1 VAFHFLIY
9 VPHCGQGDVM
19 NIETELIGAKVDE
32 VGRIIFSPEP
42 AARKTFFEAVYATP
56 IGKEFLGYRTPESMA
71 RLAEI
76 LQQRFLDRGRDI
88 LVDDAVA
95 AIRDLLMTRDPSVIP
110 LVPEPAA
117 VVEDTRRRHAD
128 GTFKSEHEIWAS
140 DPRRSMKE
148 IRDRAQ
154 QDPQGFGAW
163 YAEQRNT
170 QTIQQ
175 GTLHIAGSP
184 SRTANDADRRLLGD
198 FVTLYRSVP
207 TNQLKPRGGRII
219 LDATH
224 SYTPQQFEE
233 LVSEASRAGLL

>member
-1 VAFHFLIY
+1 
-9 VPHCGQGDVM
+9 M
-19 NIETELIGAKVDE
+19 
-32 VGRIIFSPEP
+32 
-42 AARKTFFEAVYATP
+42 FFEAVYATP

-110 LVPEPAA
+110 LLPESP
-117 VVEDTRRRHAD
+117 VVEDTRQRHAD

-140 DPRRSMKE
+140 DPQRSMTQ
-148 IRDRAQ
+148 IRLRAQ

-163 YAEQRNT
+163 FVEQRVA
-170 QTIQQ
+170 QTIQP
-175 GTLHIAGSP
+175 GSLTIAGSP
-184 SRTANDADRRLLGD
+184 SRTANDADRRQLGD

-207 TNQLKPRGGRII
+207 TNQLRPRGGRIT